1 MTIIEQHIEET
12 KAIIAS
18 NDQKKAQEQYDK
30 LFAIYNKQIEGYEN
44 GTTVLQSKMNAVWNL
59 NDGFNLPTECDY
71 IEDLKL
77 VLEKIILFKQTNS
90 GSGVVINNN
99 YNLQNQGT
107 MTINDNSINIKNS
120 SIEQSTIG
128 GEKKKKGIGD
138 IIGSIIAALA
148 GIATIVMLILTLCGV
163 IG

>member
-30 LFAIYNKQIEGYEN
+30 LFAIYNKKIDGYEN

-59 NDGFNLPTECDY
+59 NDGFKLPTECNY

-77 VLEKIILFKQTNS
+77 VLEKIILFKQSNT

-99 YNLQNQGT
+99 YNLQNQGSV
-107 MTINDNSINIKNS
+107 TINDNSINIENS
-120 SIEQSTIG
+120 TIEKSTIG
-128 GEKKKKGIGD
+128 GGKKKKSIWA
-138 IIGSIIAALA
+138 IIGAIIGALA
-148 GIATIVMLILTLCGV
+148 GIATIVSVVLNFV
-163 IG
+163 E

>member
-30 LFAIYNKQIEGYEN
+30 LFAIYNKQIEGYAN

-77 VLEKIILFKQTNS
+77 VLDKIILFKQTNS

-128 GEKKKKGIGD
+128 SEKKKVSGWSIFAT
-138 IIGSIIAALA
+138 IIGVLA
-148 GIATIVMLILTLCGV
+148 GVATIVSVVLKLYGV

>member
-30 LFAIYNKQIEGYEN
+30 LFAIYNKKIEGYEN

-59 NDGFNLPTECDY
+59 NDGINLPIECDY

-77 VLEKIILFKQTNS
+77 VLEKIILFKQS
-90 GSGVVINNN
+90 HVVSVINNN
-99 YNLQNQGT
+99 YNLQNQGP

-128 GEKKKKGIGD
+128 GEKKKKSVWA
-138 IIGSIIAALA
+138 IIGAVIGALA
-148 GIATIVMLILTLCGV
+148 GIASIVTLVLKICGV
-163 IG
+163 IK